1 MLSTFIISFMA
12 FGFTTLIIKT
22 QSLSHLTYHLSN
34 FCFIIF
40 TFKYLIHLLVHVSW
54 RERIQANFILDRES
68 LLPAL
73 LVKSLP
79 FSHWIHS
86 FLKFL

>member
-34 FCFIIF
+34 FCFIIC
-40 TFKYLIHLLVHVSW
+40 TFKYLSTYYFMYHE

-68 LLPAL
+68 FLPAL
-73 LVKSLP
+73 LAKSLP

-86 FLKFL
+86 FLKFP